1 MIGKA
6 TRYQKNM
13 KENDGQT
20 KEQPEEAAR
29 PTAPVS
35 KEWGKIPEDHFG
47 YASDEDRKNRR
58 GLEDWELVE
67 NIPDSQRRVP
77 AWFIGII
84 IVVLMVAFGLTL
96 PFWGDRPDAPR
107 AWFTWGHVAA
117 AVYALI
123 AAGFIYFMTNLYG
136 SKSAGRLDSDTHQ
149 DDDDIDMPK

>member
-1 MIGKA
+1 M
-6 TRYQKNM
+6 TVNDRYHEAK
-13 KENDGQT
+13 
-20 KEQPEEAAR
+20 PEDAPR
-29 PTAPVS
+29 PTTPVN

-67 NIPDSQRRVP
+67 NIPESQRRVP
-77 AWFIGII
+77 AWFVGII
-84 IVVLMVAFGLTL
+84 IVVLIVAFGLTL
-96 PFWGDRPDAPR
+96 PFWGDRPDHPR

-123 AAGFIYFMTNLYG
+123 AGFFIYFMTNLYG
-136 SKSAGRLDSDTHQ
+136 SNRAGRLDSDAEH